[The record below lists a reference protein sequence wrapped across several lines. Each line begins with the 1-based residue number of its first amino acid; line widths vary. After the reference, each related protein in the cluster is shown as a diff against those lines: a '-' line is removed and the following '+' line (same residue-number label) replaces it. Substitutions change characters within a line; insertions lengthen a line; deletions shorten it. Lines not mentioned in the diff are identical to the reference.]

1 MIRSH
6 RLRAAAGNSGG
17 GAVVFD
23 FTGNVG
29 GSLPAG
35 LYDRKANVSGLTQ
48 TISFVSAGL
57 SIPGDAPNDNN
68 SYPIAVNSSFSG
80 DYLFQLST
88 RIDQDSSG
96 GNWCSDAGLA
106 LFDTNITS
114 SWVWKW
120 GYLSG
125 RITAQ
130 NNCPTPYLYGTNV
143 QYQMSQPNSGQVL
156 QTPYV
161 ADGGFVTMHLRHLS
175 SQSKTTYNVTL
186 GSKDWTESGT
196 AIGTQNTNTNG
207 QPNTGIIEVPNSFS
221 GTYYVGIGADDDTNA
236 CIIDGFRYQKL

>member
-6 RLRAAAGNSGG
+6 RLRAAAGNSSG

-88 RIDQDSSG
+88 RIDEDPGG

-106 LFDTNITS
+106 LFNTNITS

-120 GYLSG
+120 GSLSG
-125 RITAQ
+125 RIAAQ
-130 NNCPTPYLYGTNV
+130 NNCKKPYIYYTNGAVHMTGPSGGDVLQSPYL
-143 QYQMSQPNSGQVL
+143 SSG
-156 QTPYV
+156 
-161 ADGGFVTMHLRHLS
+161 DFVTMHLRHLP
-175 SQSKTTYNVTL
+175 SQSKTTYKITI
-186 GSKDWTESGT
+186 GSKCSLETPVNFF
-196 AIGTQNTNTNG
+196 ATNSSKNLLLFILT
-207 QPNTGIIEVPNSFS
+207 
-221 GTYYVGIGADDDTNA
+221 
-236 CIIDGFRYQKL
+236 